1 MIKIR
6 QIIIAEN
13 EAGQRLDKYLAK
25 YLDLAPKSFLYKM
38 MRKKNIVLNGKKCDG
53 SEKIKKND
61 EVKLFLADDTIENFR
76 KKTTVKVTTFPKKTL
91 DIVYEDK
98 DILII
103 NKPSGMLTQKANNDD
118 VSLNEYIIGYLLDNK
133 SISADELRTFR
144 PSVCNRLDR
153 NTSGIVMAGKSLK
166 GLQFLSKVLKDRTI
180 KKYYICLVNGKIEKG
195 MKICGYLK
203 KDEKNN
209 KVSIYKDE
217 VEDSSYIETEY
228 EPLAYGNNTTLLKVH
243 LITGR
248 SHQIRAH
255 LASINHSLIG
265 DYKYGSQSIN
275 DAFRRKYNLKDQMLH
290 SYEMVFDGEYEEY
303 NYLREKTI
311 KATPPKIFME
321 VIKGE
326 GINWKN
332 N

>member
-1 MIKIR
+1 MITIR

-76 KKTTVKVTTFPKKTL
+76 KKQATKKIQYPKKKL

-98 DILII
+98 EILII
-103 NKPSGMLTQKANNDD
+103 NKPSGMLSQKADNSD
-118 VSLNEYIIGYLLDNK
+118 VSLNEYMIGYLLDNK
-133 SISADELRTFR
+133 SITENELRTFK

-180 KKYYICLVNGKIEKG
+180 KKYYLCLVNGKIDKG
-195 MKICGYLK
+195 MNIKGYLK
-203 KDEKNN
+203 KDEKTN
-209 KVSIYKDE
+209 KVTIYNEE

-228 EPLAYGNNTTLLKVH
+228 EPLAYGDNTTLLKVH

-255 LASINHSLIG
+255 LASINHSLVG
-265 DYKYGSQSIN
+265 DYKYGNQSSN
-275 DAFRRKYNLKDQMLH
+275 DNFRRKYNLKDQMLH

-311 KATPPKIFME
+311 KANPPKIFVE
-321 VIKGE
+321 VLKGE
-326 GINWKN
+326 GIDVFI
-332 N
+332 

>member
-1 MIKIR
+1 MITIR

-76 KKTTVKVTTFPKKTL
+76 KKQATKKIQYPKKKL

-103 NKPSGMLTQKANNDD
+103 NKPSGMLSQKADNSD
-118 VSLNEYIIGYLLDNK
+118 VSLNEYMIGYLLDNK
-133 SISADELRTFR
+133 SITENELRTFK

-180 KKYYICLVNGKIEKG
+180 KKYYLCLVNGKIDKG
-195 MKICGYLK
+195 MNIKGYLK
-203 KDEKNN
+203 KDEKTN
-209 KVSIYKDE
+209 KVTIYNEE

-228 EPLAYGNNTTLLKVH
+228 EPLAYGDNTTLLKVH

-255 LASINHSLIG
+255 LASINHSLVG
-265 DYKYGSQSIN
+265 DYKYGNQSSN
-275 DAFRRKYNLKDQMLH
+275 DNFRRKYNLKDQMLH

-311 KATPPKIFME
+311 KANPPKIFVE
-321 VIKGE
+321 VLKGE
-326 GINWKN
+326 GIDVFI
-332 N
+332 